1 MSYRDELEA
10 AVQRAEQSARDLAE
24 ERAKSAVKDQQIANL
39 QAQLAQAQMGI
50 TPVVQPG
57 AITSASHAAYPL
69 AVVMQWFMWAL
80 AAFAALSIAAAA
92 TQSESKG
99 VAMAQLV
106 GALPFAALAGQ
117 LTIRRPFKRYVASL
131 ALGLFGGAAVISL
144 FFAAVWPSL

>member
-10 AVQRAEQSARDLAE
+10 AVQRADQSERDLAE
-24 ERAKSAVKDQQIANL
+24 ERAKSAVKDQQIAAL
-39 QAQLAQAQMGI
+39 QARLAQAQTGI
-50 TPVVQPG
+50 APVIQPG
-57 AITSASHAAYPL
+57 AITSASHAAHPI
-69 AVVMQWFMWAL
+69 AVVIQRFLWAI

-106 GALPFAALAGQ
+106 GALPFSAIAGQ
-117 LTIRRPFKRYVASL
+117 LTTRRPLKRYFASI
-131 ALGLFGGAAVISL
+131 ALGFVGGVAVLSL